1 MQPLLILANASFKK
15 QLCCCTKNK
24 DRLIFLYYG
33 GVSEWLKEHAWKAC
47 VR

>member
-1 MQPLLILANASFKK
+1 MGKQDIFSPLF
-15 QLCCCTKNK
+15 
-24 DRLIFLYYG
+24 YG